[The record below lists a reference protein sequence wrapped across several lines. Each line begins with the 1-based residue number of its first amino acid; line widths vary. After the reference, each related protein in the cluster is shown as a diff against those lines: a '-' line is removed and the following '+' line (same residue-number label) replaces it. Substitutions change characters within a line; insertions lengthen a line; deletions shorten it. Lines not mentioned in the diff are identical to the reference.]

1 MKDPIKRK
9 NDKELWISF
18 KKGDNQAI
26 SSIYENYYLRLYKYG
41 IKLSLDPELTKDC
54 IHEMFCTIWEKRA
67 SLPEV
72 TFVNSYLHEYLR
84 RSLYTQLKRKNK
96 INNTSAQGDFQTELI
111 FSFEEELIHNES
123 LREDQRKLQVAM
135 QKLTNRQRE
144 VVELKYYEGLDYEEI
159 VKLTSL
165 KYKSVRNIMHE
176 AMKALKQS
184 MAIIVFLLFS

>member
-9 NDKELWISF
+9 NEKELWISF

-26 SSIYENYYLRLYKYG
+26 TAIYENYYPRLYGYG
-41 IKLSLDPELTKDC
+41 MKLSLDPELTKDC
-54 IHEMFCTIWEKRA
+54 IHEMFCTLWEKRSA
-67 SLPEV
+67 LSEV
-72 TFVNSYLHEYLR
+72 VFVNSYLHEYLR

-96 INNTSAQGDFQTELI
+96 RNNVSTQSGFQTELI
-111 FSFEEELIHNES
+111 FSFEEELIHSES
-123 LREDQRKLQVAM
+123 LKEDQRKLQTAM
-135 QKLTNRQRE
+135 QKLTTRQRE
-144 VVELKYYEGLDYEEI
+144 VVELKYYEGLDYDEI

-184 MAIIVFLLFS
+184 MAIIIFLLFN

>member
-9 NDKELWISF
+9 NDKELWVSF

-26 SSIYENYYLRLYKYG
+26 SLIYENYYLRLYKYG

-54 IHEMFCTIWEKRA
+54 IHEMFCTLWEKKS

-72 TFVNSYLHEYLR
+72 AFVNSYLHEYLR
-84 RSLYTQLKRKNK
+84 RSLYTQLKRKSK
-96 INNTSAQGDFQTELI
+96 RNNTSPQADFQTELI
-111 FSFEEELIHNES
+111 FSFEEELIHSES
-123 LREDQRKLQVAM
+123 LREDQRKLQAAM

-144 VVELKYYEGLDYEEI
+144 VVKLKYFEGLDYEEI

-184 MAIIVFLLFS
+184 MAIIVFLLFN

>member
-1 MKDPIKRK
+1 MKDPIRRK
-9 NDKELWISF
+9 NDKELWTSF

-26 SSIYENYYLRLYKYG
+26 SSIYENYYLKLYKYG

-54 IHEMFCTIWEKRA
+54 IHEMFCTLWEKRS

-84 RSLYTQLKRKNK
+84 RSLYTQLKGKNK
-96 INNTSAQGDFQTELI
+96 RNNTSVQGDFQTELI

-123 LREDQRKLQVAM
+123 LREEQRKLQAAM

-144 VVELKYYEGLDYEEI
+144 VVELKYFEGLDYDEI

-184 MAIIVFLLFS
+184 MAVIIFLLFN